1 MQYSYTFWLIFFE
14 WRREGANHYF
24 LFLQINWEV
33 YKKTLRRTLFNSLVT
48 SLFFQLSIYPFVH
61 WRGID
66 CGYELPSFPTVL
78 WHLFLYLVIV
88 EIGFYYTHR
97 YELINLRDSSMSNIM
112 MLLCFTVCHAR
123 SNFICCSLVSRPLPD
138 FI

>member
-1 MQYSYTFWLIFFE
+1 M
-14 WRREGANHYF
+14 EGANCY
-24 LFLQINWEV
+24 LLLLQINWEV

-48 SLFFQLSIYPFVH
+48 SLFFQLSIYPFVR

-66 CGYELPSFPTVL
+66 CGYKLPSFPTAL

-97 YELINLRDSSMSNIM
+97 CVLINRRDSSMNKVVVLHITFVQSV
-112 MLLCFTVCHAR
+112 LSFHSHL
-123 SNFICCSLVSRPLPD
+123 
-138 FI
+138 

>member
-1 MQYSYTFWLIFFE
+1 M
-14 WRREGANHYF
+14 EGANRYF

-48 SLFFQLSIYPFVH
+48 SLFFQLSIYPFVR

-97 YELINLRDSSMSNIM
+97 YELINLRE
-112 MLLCFTVCHAR
+112 V
-123 SNFICCSLVSRPLPD
+123 SL
-138 FI
+138 